1 MFLNISVRCISERF
15 NLVLQNVK
23 KDYEAKQS
31 EGKSGKEMFGLA
43 WDVKELGDLNEVGR
57 ELTVECTTFIDKIL
71 NPSYDRIA
79 NNLANQISAFRERA
93 LSFVKRVTKYRR
105 EPATHV
111 LVVLISPEE
120 RNKKPYALA
129 VQCIAYK
136 SIKDAEVRKIYNN
149 VVKEM
154 TARQMKVAGVYGTCM
169 INILLLI
176 HYTIQAGF
184 TSNGEWNSLRSKG
197 NSRPLSIFEVR
208 SLARRKYS
216 HLSTK
221 RMIGMLTPKCES
233 VLNVH
238 KKALLIELCCM
249 HP

>member
-1 MFLNISVRCISERF
+1 MKYF

-23 KDYEAKQS
+23 KEYEAKQS
-31 EGKSGKEMFGLA
+31 EGKGGKGMFGLA

-57 ELTVECTTFIDKIL
+57 ELTVACTTLIDKIL
-71 NPSYDRIA
+71 NPTYDRIA

-93 LSFVKRVTKYRR
+93 LSFVKRVSKYRR

-136 SIKDAEVRKIYNN
+136 SIKDAEVRQIYNN

-154 TARQMKVAGVYGTCM
+154 AARQMKVAGVYGKCM
-169 INILLLI
+169 IKIIMQFPTYYIYKQDL
-176 HYTIQAGF
+176 QAMVSGIACAPRETPDLCQYLKF
-184 TSNGEWNSLRSKG
+184 VLWQGESTVISLPS
-197 NSRPLSIFEVR
+197 E
-208 SLARRKYS
+208 
-216 HLSTK
+216 
-221 RMIGMLTPKCES
+221 
-233 VLNVH
+233 
-238 KKALLIELCCM
+238 
-249 HP
+249 